1 MNYYIVPG
9 YGANADSDWFEWL
22 DQYIVKHQGGRVK
35 RLFLPEKDDLNMDA
49 WTTYLS
55 EIIDPNQENCLIGHS
70 LGVLRI
76 LTYLAETNGA
86 PVSVLL
92 VSGFNQELSA
102 FPELNQIVPQEL
114 NEMGIRARIAQGVM
128 VTAQD
133 DPIVSWQIS
142 FDLATALQIDC
153 LVRPTGGHFLG
164 RQAPILGEVLAGMQ
178 QWRT

>member
-35 RLFLPEKDDLNMDA
+35 RLSLPEKDDLNMDA

-153 LVRPTGGHFLG
+153 FVRPTGGHFLG
-164 RQAPILGEVLAGMQ
+164 RRAPILGEVLAGMQ